1 MKILR
6 KRNKTLILL
15 VFIAL
20 FACSFVRKYQANPSI
35 DIKVV
40 KNDMIKF
47 AGDRISEN
55 FISNTDDAMFGIFYI
70 DNFSLVHL
78 SYKDVASEA
87 FMKSSIIALY
97 HLKSGRWKF
106 KKIIPYN
113 YEILLLNKEHGVFL
127 SDNEFCSPSGSCSY
141 YSELS
146 IFRNEEMQ
154 TVCSYNGFDSSRYYD
169 WLISIGKTSK
179 VAKVPGDTIVNI
191 FKIDNVNFSAI
202 GVKSYNLQRQIGILT
217 GISDTFSI
225 KTTRTKQVINTH

>member
-1 MKILR
+1 MKISR
-6 KRNKTLILL
+6 KRNKFAILL

-20 FACSFVRKYQANPSI
+20 FACSFVRKYQTNPSI

-47 AGDRISEN
+47 AGDRIPED
-55 FISNTDDAMFGIFYI
+55 FISNTDDAMFGIFHI

-97 HLKSGRWKF
+97 YLQSGRWKF

-113 YEILLLNKEHGVFL
+113 YEILLLNKELGVFL
-127 SDNEFCSPSGSCSY
+127 SDNEFCSPSGRCSY

-154 TVCSYNGFDSSRYYD
+154 TLCSYNGFDSYRYYD
-169 WLISIGKTSK
+169 GLVSIGKASK
-179 VAKVPGDTIVNI
+179 VDRVLGDTIVNI
-191 FKIDNVNFSAI
+191 FKIDNVSLSATGI
-202 GVKSYNLQRQIGILT
+202 KSYNLQRQIGILT
-217 GISDTFSI
+217 GISDTLSL
-225 KTTRTKQVINTH
+225 KTMRTKRVINP